1 MICKKCGYQ
10 NNENSQFCQHCGAS
24 LAPAKAGSGKTVLY
38 VAIGVV
44 LLALVTLIVL
54 LLRGSNPAQG
64 VWHNAELQEV
74 LRFHDDGTV
83 VIRSSYGDFE
93 ADYLLDKGGKRG
105 VITLNGTAIPFA
117 LEGDSLILT
126 SGGEET
132 RFLPG
137 NMEIAVLTPSPAAS
151 AAEIA
156 SAEPVDTPSTPGAP
170 TPTLAPA
177 VTAAPTPTPTPTP
190 APTPTAAP
198 TATATS
204 GVTFGPFPSFSLG
217 PFITLSPSV
226 IKPDLSGLIKGD
238 IIGKIVTQKVVG
250 SWLYTGDNDYV
261 LAFAS
266 TGDYTVAYHGMGLAG
281 TYTFSTLT
289 GEGEMHYS
297 SDTIPFT
304 VSGDT
309 LTWDD
314 GTEFIRG

>member
-1 MICKKCGYQ
+1 VICKKCGFQ
-10 NNENSQFCQHCGAS
+10 NNENSHFCQHCGAS
-24 LAPAKAGSGKTVLY
+24 LAPAKTGGGRTVLY

-44 LLALVTLIVL
+44 FLALVTLIVL
-54 LLRGSNPAQG
+54 LLRGSNSAQG
-64 VWHNAELQEV
+64 VWHNEQLQQV

-83 VIRSSYGDFE
+83 VIRSAYGDFE

-117 LEGDSLILT
+117 LEGDSLVLT

-132 RFLPG
+132 SFLPG
-137 NMEIAVLTPSPAAS
+137 SMEIAVLTPSPAAT
-151 AAEIA
+151 A
-156 SAEPVDTPSTPGAP
+156 SETATTVPEESPSSPDSSTP
-170 TPTLAPA
+170 TPTLAP
-177 VTAAPTPTPTPTP
+177 TSAPTPTPTPTH
-190 APTPTAAP
+190 APTPTAAA

-204 GVTFGPFPSFSLG
+204 AVTFGPFPSFSLG

-250 SWLYTGDNDYV
+250 NWLYTGDNDYV
-261 LAFAS
+261 LTFAN
-266 TGDYTVAYHGMGLAG
+266 TGDYTASYHGMGLAG
-281 TYTFSTLT
+281 TYTFKTLT
-289 GEGEMHYS
+289 GEGEMHYG

>member
-10 NNENSQFCQHCGAS
+10 NNDNGRFCQHCGAL
-24 LAPAKAGSGKTVLY
+24 LAPAKAGGGRTILY

-64 VWHNAELQEV
+64 VWHNEELQEV

-83 VIRSSYGDFE
+83 VIRTSYGDYE

-105 VITLNGTAIPFA
+105 VITLNGIAIPFA
-117 LEGDSLILT
+117 LEGDALILT
-126 SGGEET
+126 SNGEET
-132 RFLPG
+132 RFQPG
-137 NMEIAVLTPSPAAS
+137 NMEIALLTSSPTAS
-151 AAEIA
+151 AAETA
-156 SAEPVDTPSTPGAP
+156 TATPTDTPASPGAP

-177 VTAAPTPTPTPTP
+177 VTATPKPTPSATPTP
-190 APTPTAAP
+190 APTATP

-250 SWLYTGDNDYV
+250 TWLYTVDNDYV
-261 LAFAS
+261 LTFAS
-266 TGDYTVAYHGMGLAG
+266 TGDYTVSYHGMGLAG

-289 GEGEMHYS
+289 GEGELHHG

-314 GTEFIRG
+314 GTAFTRG

>member
-1 MICKKCGYQ
+1 VICKKCGYQ
-10 NNENSQFCQHCGAS
+10 NNENSRFCQHCGAS
-24 LAPAKAGSGKTVLY
+24 LAPTKTGGGRTVLY

-44 LLALVTLIVL
+44 FLALVTLIVL
-54 LLRGSNPAQG
+54 LLRGTNPAQG
-64 VWHNAELQEV
+64 VWHNEQLQEV

-83 VIRSSYGDFE
+83 VIHSPYGDFE

-117 LEGDSLILT
+117 LDGNTLVLT
-126 SGGEET
+126 SGQEET

-137 NMEIAVLTPSPAAS
+137 NMEIELLTPSPAVS
-151 AAEIA
+151 AAETA
-156 SAEPVDTPSTPGAP
+156 SAVPEDTSSPPAAP

-226 IKPDLSGLIKGD
+226 IKPDLSGFIKGD
-238 IIGKIVTQKVVG
+238 IIGKIVMQKVVG
-250 SWLYTGDNDYV
+250 NWLYTGDNDYV
-261 LAFAS
+261 LTFGS
-266 TGDYTVAYHGMGLAG
+266 TGDYTVSYHGMGLAG

-289 GEGEMHYS
+289 GEGEMHYG

-314 GTEFIRG
+314 GTEFTRE

>member
-10 NNENSQFCQHCGAS
+10 NNENSRFCQHCGAS
-24 LAPAKAGSGKTVLY
+24 LAPTKAGGGRVVLF

-64 VWHNAELQEV
+64 VWHNEELQEV

-83 VIRSSYGDFE
+83 VIRSPYGDFE
-93 ADYLLDKGGKRG
+93 ADYLLDNGGKRG

-117 LEGDSLILT
+117 LDGDALILT
-126 SGGEET
+126 SNGAEET

-137 NMEIAVLTPSPAAS
+137 NMEIALLTPSPAAS
-151 AAEIA
+151 SAETA
-156 SAEPVDTPSTPGAP
+156 SAGPADTPAVPGTP

-177 VTAAPTPTPTPTP
+177 VTTAPTPTPTP

-226 IKPDLSGLIKGD
+226 IKPNLSGLIKGD

-250 SWLYTGDNDYV
+250 NWLYTGDNDYV
-261 LAFAS
+261 LTFAS
-266 TGDYTVAYHGMGLAG
+266 TGDYTVSYHGMGLAG

-289 GEGEMHYS
+289 GDGELHYG

-314 GTEFIRG
+314 GTAFTRG

>member
-10 NNENSQFCQHCGAS
+10 NNENSRFCQHCGAS
-24 LAPAKAGSGKTVLY
+24 LAPAKAGGGRTVLY

-44 LLALVTLIVL
+44 FLALVTLIVL

-64 VWHNAELQEV
+64 VWHNEQLQQV

-83 VIRSSYGDFE
+83 VIRSPYGDFE

-117 LEGDSLILT
+117 LEGDSLILS

-137 NMEIAVLTPSPAAS
+137 NMEIALLTPSPAAS
-151 AAEIA
+151 AAETA
-156 SAEPVDTPSTPGAP
+156 SAVPTDTPASTAAP
-170 TPTLAPA
+170 TATLPPA
-177 VTAAPTPTPTPTP
+177 VTATPTPTPTPTH

-204 GVTFGPFPSFSLG
+204 GITFGPLPSFPLG

-250 SWLYTGDNDYV
+250 TWLYTGDNDYV
-261 LAFAS
+261 LTFGN
-266 TGDYTVAYHGMGLAG
+266 TGDYTVSYHGMGLAG

-289 GEGEMHYS
+289 GEGELHYG

-314 GTEFIRG
+314 GTTFTRG